1 MEEHRNR
8 RPRLLGVVGVVGV
21 CGLCVMNAALAAPPE
36 RRLDLRLPVSVVAA
50 DTDRVPV
57 FPSQRRSLTSAQ
69 LEERFSGLNAEI
81 SRPRVEMSQPRMGRL
96 EEIARRMHRE
106 GVPLARL
113 WESKSALVSLGLNQ
127 RGKPGLWIIQK
138 IH

>member
-81 SRPRVEMSQPRMGRL
+81 SQPRMEISQPRMGRL